1 VLETEFSAGAST
13 ETKGIY
19 MRAIQLFRVA
29 GVEVQLDWSVLI
41 VFGLIVTSLGYS
53 LFPAWHPGWA
63 PATLWFTALAAAV
76 LFFVSVLLHELSH
89 ALVAQRS
96 GIRVRRVTL
105 FVFGGL
111 AQIEREPD
119 RWAVELRVAIAGP
132 LTSLAV
138 GVLCLALVSA
148 TGQFRELATDAD
160 VPGVLARLG
169 SAQTLL
175 IWLGQVNLILAA
187 FNLVPAFP
195 LDGGRVL
202 RAMLWR
208 FSGDL
213 HRATRWASSIGQ
225 GFAWLFI
232 AAGVGMILGLHVP
245 LLGSGL
251 VSGVWLAFIG
261 WFLNNS
267 ALVSYRRFMT
277 REALEGVTVSRVM
290 LTRFEAVDP
299 DMSVESLIN
308 EYVLRSGQRAF
319 PAVRD
324 RRLLG
329 MVFLQDLSRLDSGA
343 RGKLHVRDVMM
354 PIERLMAL
362 KPEDDAFDALRIL
375 LDGRV
380 GQVPVMQ
387 DGRMIGLVRRED
399 ILRWLSFHAVTTAQ
413 LDS

>member
-1 VLETEFSAGAST
+1 
-13 ETKGIY
+13 

-63 PATLWFTALAAAV
+63 PATLWFTAVAAAV
-76 LFFVSVLLHELSH
+76 LFFVSILLHELSH

-132 LTSLAV
+132 LTSLTI
-138 GVLCLALVSA
+138 GLLCLALVSA
-148 TGQFRELATDAD
+148 TRQLPELATATDAD
-160 VPGVLARLG
+160 VPGMLARLG

-175 IWLGQVNLILAA
+175 LWLGQVNLILAV

-202 RAMLWR
+202 RAVLWR

-225 GFAWLFI
+225 AFAWLFI

-251 VSGVWLAFIG
+251 VNGLWLAFIG

-267 ALVSYRRFMT
+267 ALVSYRQLMT
-277 REALEGVTVSRVM
+277 REALEGVTVSQVM
-290 LTRFEAVDP
+290 LTRFDAVDP

-324 RRLLG
+324 GRLFG
-329 MVFLQDLSRLDSGA
+329 MVFLQDLSHLDSGA
-343 RGKLHVRDVMM
+343 RSNLRVRDVMM

-380 GQVPVMQ
+380 GQAPVVQ
-387 DGRMIGLVRRED
+387 DGRMTGLVRRED
-399 ILRWLSFHAVTTAQ
+399 ILRWLSFHAVTTA
-413 LDS
+413 

>member
-1 VLETEFSAGAST
+1 VCDGTKFLAGAAT

-41 VFGLIVTSLGYS
+41 VFGLIVTSLGYR
-53 LFPAWHPGWA
+53 LFPAWHPDWT
-63 PATLWFTALAAAV
+63 PPTLWFTALAAAV

-132 LTSLAV
+132 LTSLTI
-138 GVLCLALVSA
+138 GLLCLALVSA
-148 TGQFRELATDAD
+148 TGQFPEPAPATDAD
-160 VPGVLARLG
+160 VPGMLARLG

-175 IWLGQVNLILAA
+175 IWLGQVNLILAV

-202 RAMLWR
+202 RAALWR

-213 HRATRWASSIGQ
+213 HRATRWASIIGQ
-225 GFAWLFI
+225 AFAWLFI

-251 VSGVWLAFIG
+251 VNGIWLAFIG

-267 ALVSYRRFMT
+267 ALVSYRQLMT
-277 REALEGVTVSRVM
+277 REALGGVTVSQVM
-290 LTRFEAVDP
+290 LTRFDAVDP

-324 RRLLG
+324 GRLFG
-329 MVFLQDLSRLDSGA
+329 MVFLQDLSHLDSGA
-343 RGKLHVRDVMM
+343 RSSLRVRDVMM

-380 GQVPVMQ
+380 GQAPVVQ
-387 DGRMIGLVRRED
+387 DGRAC
-399 ILRWLSFHAVTTAQ
+399 WS
-413 LDS
+413 